1 MSKALTQENR
11 LPELLDTLR
20 RHWKLVALVTVCFFA
35 GATFYAERL
44 PAEYDG
50 QAVVSFA
57 PKTPEIG
64 SDVVRV
70 ILPKYVAYVTSRTT
84 VERVA
89 SAVDVDPD
97 ELEGALEATIATD
110 TGNLTIVTR
119 LPDADQAADAANAF
133 ADEAAD
139 FSRDDELIEGV
150 VVAPAVPPEDPSFP
164 PRRLLEAAALLVG
177 LLLGVSLAFLL
188 ERGRPRIRSWRDIS
202 AMSGY
207 PVVGRIPSIRKLR
220 TKPKE
225 AMADPVVG
233 SAFRTLRASL
243 DHQWQDRTLHVIT
256 VTSPAK
262 GEGKTTVAAL
272 FAESLARLGAKTLL
286 IDADLRRPGLS
297 SSFMADADSG
307 LSEVLRE
314 KADVAQSIQAGW
326 TEGLWVLP
334 TRPDADAGD
343 LLARQFASVLR
354 EARSIFE
361 VIVVD
366 TPPLLATDD
375 SRTIASLADG
385 VLLVI
390 GAGTP
395 AGPVNEAVLTLEGLK
410 APVLGAVGNRLRE
423 GKRSY
428 Y

>member
-1 MSKALTQENR
+1 MTQENG
-11 LPELLDTLR
+11 LPDLLDTLR
-20 RHWKLVALVTVCFFA
+20 RRWKLVALIAVCFFA
-35 GATFYAERL
+35 GATFYAESL
-44 PAEYDG
+44 PAKYDG

-57 PKTPEIG
+57 PSTPEIG

-70 ILPKYVAYVTSRTT
+70 ILPKYVAYVTSRIT

-89 SAVDVDPD
+89 KVVDIDPD

-110 TGNLTIVTR
+110 TGNLTITTR
-119 LPDADQAADAANAF
+119 LPAPDRAADAANAF
-133 ADEAAD
+133 AEEAAD
-139 FSRDDELIEGV
+139 FSADDDLIEGV

-164 PRRLLEAAALLVG
+164 PRRLFEAAAAFIGLV
-177 LLLGVSLAFLL
+177 LGVALGFIL

-202 AMSGY
+202 FMTGY
-207 PVVGRIPSIRKLR
+207 PVVGRIPRARSLR
-220 TKPKE
+220 TKPKQ

-243 DHQWQDRTLHVIT
+243 EHQWQDRTIHVIAI
-256 VTSPAK
+256 TSPSQA
-262 GEGKTTVAAL
+262 EGKTTVAAL

-297 SSFMADADSG
+297 RSFIVGGETG
-307 LSEVLRE
+307 LSDVLRQ
-314 KADVAQSIQAGW
+314 KADVAESIQPGW

-334 TRPDADAGD
+334 TRSDIDAGD
-343 LLARQFASVLR
+343 LLARRFSDVLK

-361 VIVVD
+361 IILVD

-375 SRTIASLADG
+375 SRTITSSADG

-390 GAGTP
+390 AMGTS
-395 AGPVNEAVLTLEGLK
+395 AAPVNEAVLALEGLGT
-410 APVLGAVGNRLRE
+410 PVLGVVGNRLRE
-423 GKRSY
+423 NRHSY